1 MRKRKKIDSS
11 TVFLSSIIL
20 VFTIIAF
27 LSLPVL
33 FNYKSIQSDIE
44 NKFFSDFKINLKILD
59 DISFRVLP
67 RPHFLIK
74 KANLDFN
81 SEDENSAI
89 VEVENL
95 KLFIPTN
102 KIYSKKDVVITDIM
116 FQDLNLNLKLRDLK
130 DIRNHLNYKI
140 NKPIVISN
148 IKLFLE
154 DDENNI
160 ILISPI
166 KKVNYRINESFT
178 SKEFKLNGSI
188 FDIEFKSNW
197 KKNLN
202 LPSTSIN
209 EINLNNPDIYIKN
222 IFNYKNQNEFNGSSS
237 IDFLNE
243 NISFDY
249 NFKHSEIKVN
259 SLEKKNNQKIKLDTI
274 IELNP
279 FYLDGNIIFEEKK
292 IDLFTD
298 YILNSIL
305 NVDKK
310 FIENVN
316 GNLGL
321 ILSNLDSKLISNGKI
336 IFSINEGKIKAAKS
350 SFEMYKIG
358 TIKSDFNYAIKEGE
372 LFFESQNTL
381 SIKNQKELSRKFQ
394 LNFKK
399 VKNINNIYFD
409 FERNIDTGDMF
420 LSNIYFNDKNS
431 KNLLEEIVKI
441 NNMLIL
447 KSTLRDILP

>member
-20 VFTIIAF
+20 VFTIIVF

-33 FNYKSIQSDIE
+33 FNYKSIQSEIE

-116 FQDLNLNLKLRDLK
+116 FQDLNLNLKLSDLK
-130 DIRNHLNYKI
+130 DIRNHLNNKI

-148 IKLFLE
+148 IKIFLE
-154 DDENNI
+154 DGENNI

-166 KKVNYRINESFT
+166 KKVNYRINDNFT
-178 SKEFKLNGSI
+178 SKEFKLIGSI

-197 KKNLN
+197 KKNFD
-202 LPSTSIN
+202 LPSTSVN

-222 IFNYKNQNEFNGSSS
+222 VFTYKNQKEFNGSSS

-249 NFKHSEIKVN
+249 NFKDFQIKLN
-259 SLEKKNNQKIKLDTI
+259 SSEKKNNQKIKFNST

-279 FYLDGNIIFEEKK
+279 FYLDGNIIFEEKN
-292 IDLFTD
+292 INFITD
-298 YILNSIL
+298 YLLNSIL
-305 NVDKK
+305 NIDKK
-310 FIENVN
+310 LVKNFN
-316 GNLGL
+316 GKLEL
-321 ILSNLDSKLISNGKI
+321 VLSNLDSKILSNGKI
-336 IFSINEGKIKAAKS
+336 LFSINEGKIQTVNS
-350 SFEMYKIG
+350 YFEMYKIG
-358 TIKSDFNYAIKEGE
+358 TIKSSFNYVIDGGE
-372 LFFESQNTL
+372 LFFQTQNVL
-381 SIKNQKELSRKFQ
+381 SVNNQKELSRKFQ
-394 LNFKK
+394 LSFKK
-399 VKNINNIYFD
+399 VKNVNKIYFD
-409 FERNIDTGDMF
+409 FKRNIDTGDMF
-420 LSNIYFNDKNS
+420 ISNIYFNDKKS
-431 KNLLEEIVKI
+431 KNLLEEIIKT
-441 NNMLIL
+441 NNMLVL

>member
-20 VFTIIAF
+20 VFTIIVF

-33 FNYKSIQSDIE
+33 FNYKSIQSEIE

-59 DISFRVLP
+59 DISFKVLP

-81 SEDENSAI
+81 SEDEKSAI

-116 FQDLNLNLKLRDLK
+116 FQDLNLNLKLNDLK
-130 DIRNHLNYKI
+130 DIRNHLNNKI

-148 IKLFLE
+148 IKIFLE
-154 DDENNI
+154 DGENNI

-166 KKVNYRINESFT
+166 KKVNYRINDNFT
-178 SKEFKLNGSI
+178 SKEFKLIGSI

-197 KKNLN
+197 KKNFD
-202 LPSTSIN
+202 LPSTSVN

-222 IFNYKNQNEFNGSSS
+222 VFTYKNQKEFNGSSS

-249 NFKHSEIKVN
+249 NFKDFQIKLN
-259 SLEKKNNQKIKLDTI
+259 SSEKKNNQKIKFNST

-279 FYLDGNIIFEEKK
+279 FYLDGNIIFEEKN
-292 IDLFTD
+292 INFITD
-298 YILNSIL
+298 YLLNSIL
-305 NVDKK
+305 NIDKK
-310 FIENVN
+310 LVKNFN
-316 GNLGL
+316 GKLEL
-321 ILSNLDSKLISNGKI
+321 VLSNLDSKILSNGKI
-336 IFSINEGKIKAAKS
+336 LFSINEGKIQTVNS
-350 SFEMYKIG
+350 YFEMYKIG
-358 TIKSDFNYAIKEGE
+358 TIKSSFNYVIDGGE
-372 LFFESQNTL
+372 LFFQTQNVL
-381 SIKNQKELSRKFQ
+381 SVNNQKELSRKFQ
-394 LNFKK
+394 LSFKK
-399 VKNINNIYFD
+399 VKNVNKIYFD
-409 FERNIDTGDMF
+409 FKRNI
-420 LSNIYFNDKNS
+420 
-431 KNLLEEIVKI
+431 
-441 NNMLIL
+441 
-447 KSTLRDILP
+447 